1 MATREEIL
9 AELTQIREQHN
20 GNLLAEDV
28 VEFARNENTAL
39 HSEFEWDDTE
49 AARQYRLDQARRIIR
64 LNVQVLPTA
73 RGNVTV
79 PVYVSLTSDR
89 IQPGGGYRRLE
100 DVMSDPEL
108 RQQFLDQA
116 LAEFERVRRKYQ
128 NLQELAPIF
137 AAIERVTQQRTR
149 QPVTT

>member
-1 MATREEIL
+1 MANREEVL
-9 AELTQIREQHN
+9 AELAQIREQHN
-20 GNLLAEDV
+20 GNLRAEDV
-28 VEFARNENTAL
+28 VEFARDENTAL
-39 HSEFEWDDTE
+39 HAEFTWDDTE
-49 AARQYRLDQARRIIR
+49 AARQYRLEQARKIIR
-64 LNVQVLPTA
+64 INVQVLPTA
-73 RGNVTV
+73 RGNITV
-79 PVYVSLTSDR
+79 PMYVSLTSDR

-137 AAIERVTQQRTR
+137 AAIERVTQQHTR

>member
-1 MATREEIL
+1 MSTTIEQIQ
-9 AELTQIREQHN
+9 AELAQIQEQH
-20 GNLLAEDV
+20 GTLRAEDV
-28 VEFARNENTAL
+28 VEFARNTRTAL
-39 HSEFEWDDTE
+39 HAEFQWDDTE
-49 AARQYRLDQARRIIR
+49 AAKQYRLSQARKIIR
-64 LNVQVLPTA
+64 INVQVLPTA

-79 PVYVSLTSDR
+79 PVYVSLSSDR

-100 DVMSDPEL
+100 DVMNDADL

-137 AAIERVTQQRTR
+137 AAIERVAQQRAR
-149 QPVTT
+149 QPVAN

>member
-1 MATREEIL
+1 MANQEDILSELAQLQEEHGTL
-9 AELTQIREQHN
+9 R
-20 GNLLAEDV
+20 AEDV
-28 VEFARNENTAL
+28 VEFAKNEAPAL
-39 HSEFEWDDTE
+39 HGAFEWDDTE
-49 AARQYRLDQARRIIR
+49 AARQHRLSQARKIIR
-64 LNVQVLPTA
+64 ISVQVLPTT

-89 IQPGGGYRRLE
+89 VQAGGGYRRLE
-100 DVMSDPEL
+100 DVMADTDL

-116 LAEFERVRRKYQ
+116 LAEFERVQRKYQ

-137 AAIERVTQQRTR
+137 SAIERVAQQRAR